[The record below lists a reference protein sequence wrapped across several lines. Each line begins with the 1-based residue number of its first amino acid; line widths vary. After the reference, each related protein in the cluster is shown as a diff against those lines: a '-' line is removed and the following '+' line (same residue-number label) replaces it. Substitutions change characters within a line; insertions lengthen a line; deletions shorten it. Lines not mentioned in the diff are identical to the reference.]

1 MDDLLAELLGMG
13 FEMEQ
18 IERCKD
24 ALNISPS
31 SPFNLQTATEW

>member
-1 MDDLLAELLGMG
+1 MDALFAELLNMG

-18 IERCKD
+18 IEHCRD
-24 ALNISPS
+24 VLVSSS